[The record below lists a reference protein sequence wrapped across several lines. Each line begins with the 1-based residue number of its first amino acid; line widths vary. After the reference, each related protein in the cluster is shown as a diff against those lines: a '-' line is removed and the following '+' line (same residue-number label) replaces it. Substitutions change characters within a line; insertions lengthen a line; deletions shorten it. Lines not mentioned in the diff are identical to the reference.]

1 MATTFKT
8 FLNNDVTTTKTLLH
22 EAIPIT
28 GAIVSGTYD
37 QGDHNGSKTP
47 SEFNIKNY
55 SHGMFQSVFDYPY
68 LSSSANHI
76 FDISVGYST
85 GSALSGNISD
95 ASLNTNFKQQEK
107 KIAMYNQMAQVLM
120 GHDKNGKIQ
129 RFDRDGDLSDI
140 EFGKMDE
147 VIFLNFSR
155 LLVKDEIKKGSFQIK
170 FDTTPE
176 FKKGDGAK
184 GRHSSTNILTI
195 KDTNAQNDFRIN
207 SPAGEYGILSASH
220 TAVSVVTGSEQGMS
234 HNANTDNNNRTR
246 PGNVGL
252 IFYQAGVVALTASI
266 FAGGRLP
273 GGGVDSTDEVGGLL
287 HVPVSMS
294 ISGVPGHRSQGNL
307 GGAAPGTMSASID
320 QMLTGSKIE
329 HIANN
334 IRRRITDI
342 SFNNTTELNS
352 TVYFCRANHNEFNY
366 SANPT
371 YLTESKI
378 RVKDVPSDMPISY
391 VTSVGLYSPDNE
403 LMAVAK
409 LSEPLRKDPTNELT
423 LRVRLDY

>member
-37 QGDHNGSKTP
+37 QGQVNAP
-47 SEFNIKNY
+47 SVQTEYNIKNY
-55 SHGMFQSVFDYPY
+55 SHGMFQSVYDYPY

-76 FDISVGYST
+76 FDIAVGYST
-85 GSALSGNISD
+85 GSNLSGNISS
-95 ASLNTNFKQQEK
+95 ATPALNYKQQKK

-120 GHDKNGKIQ
+120 GHDKNGSIQ
-129 RFDRDGDLSDI
+129 RFDRDGNLSDDNA
-140 EFGKMDE
+140 GKMDE
-147 VIFLNFSR
+147 VVFLNFSR

-170 FDTTPE
+170 FGTQPI
-176 FKKGDGAK
+176 FKSGKGLQGYAPSDI
-184 GRHSSTNILTI
+184 HHLLTI

-220 TAVSVVTGSEQGMS
+220 TTPAGRQGIRHGLGSKETVSS
-234 HNANTDNNNRTR
+234 
-246 PGNVGL
+246 NVGL
-252 IFYQAGVVALTASI
+252 IFYQAGVVVLTASI
-266 FAGGRLP
+266 FAGSGKSGDGTAI
-273 GGGVDSTDEVGGLL
+273 GGGGLL
-287 HVPVSMS
+287 NQAVSMS
-294 ISGVPGHRSQGNL
+294 I
-307 GGAAPGTMSASID
+307 GGAHAGATGTKHGVAGTVSASID
-320 QMLTGSKIE
+320 QMLTGSRIQD
-329 HIANN
+329 IANN
-334 IRRRITDI
+334 IRRRTHDI

-366 SANPT
+366 SANPS
-371 YLTESKI
+371 YLQSSKI

-391 VTSVGLYSPDNE
+391 VTSIGLYSPDNE
-403 LMAVAK
+403 LMATAK

>member
-28 GAIVSGTYD
+28 GAILSGTYTSG
-37 QGDHNGSKTP
+37 QGRDEDNGTYTTP
-47 SEFNIKNY
+47 VEYNIKNY
-55 SHGMFQSVFDYPY
+55 SHGMFQSVFDYPH

-76 FDISVGYST
+76 LDISVGYSAD
-85 GSALSGNISD
+85 SNLSGTINGVADGHSGGD
-95 ASLNTNFKQQEK
+95 TALKRTARTQQEK

-120 GHDKNGKIQ
+120 GHDKDGNVQ
-129 RFDRDGDLSDI
+129 RFDADGNLGTADD
-140 EFGKMDE
+140 KMDE

-170 FDTTPE
+170 FSTE
-176 FKKGDGAK
+176 QAK
-184 GRHSSTNILTI
+184 ATVDMSHAAGIAHILTI
-195 KDTNAQNDFRIN
+195 GDTNAQNDFRIN

-220 TAVSVVTGSEQGMS
+220 TALGGKQSLAHGGSTSAGQ
-234 HNANTDNNNRTR
+234 
-246 PGNVGL
+246 VGL
-252 IFYQAGVVALTASI
+252 IFYQAGVVVLTASI
-266 FAGGRLP
+266 FNGVGNTAAANGTGQ
-273 GGGVDSTDEVGGLL
+273 GGGILNQA
-287 HVPVSMS
+287 VSMS
-294 ISGVPGHRSQGNL
+294 I
-307 GGAAPGTMSASID
+307 GGAFNAHRIGVSAGQHDANIN
-320 QMLTGSKIE
+320 QMLTGSKIQN
-329 HIANN
+329 IANN
-334 IRRRITDI
+334 IRERLYDV

-371 YLTESKI
+371 YLADSKI

-391 VTSVGLYSPDNE
+391 VTSIGLYSPDNE
-403 LMAVAK
+403 LMATAK